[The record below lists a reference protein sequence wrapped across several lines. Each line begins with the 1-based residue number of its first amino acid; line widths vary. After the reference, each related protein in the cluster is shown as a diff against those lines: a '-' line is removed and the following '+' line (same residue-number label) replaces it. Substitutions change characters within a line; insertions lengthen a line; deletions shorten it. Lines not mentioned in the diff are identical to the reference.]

1 MARMIGI
8 LSLCF
13 FLMLPHAVGA
23 ITLKIATAAPEGTS
37 WMKEMRAGAR
47 EIAARTD
54 GRVTF
59 RFYPGGVMGNDASV
73 LRKIRIGQL
82 HGAAITSGGLPAIYN
97 DVQIYGL
104 PFSFRSH
111 DEVDYV
117 RQRMDPMILDGL
129 KQSGFIA
136 IGLADGGFAYL
147 MSQHP
152 LRKSSD
158 LKGRK
163 VWAPEGDQVS
173 HAAFEAIGISAIP
186 LPLIDVITGLQ
197 TGLVDTVGASPMGA
211 IALQWHTRVKYVAD
225 APLAYLFGGL
235 VLKRTDF
242 ESLLP
247 QDQTSVREVM
257 DRIFAR
263 LSESNRRDNESSRNA
278 LRNQGIKFI
287 APTPEGWDEMRVSV
301 SEAMDTLASEGVF
314 SRAALETLRG
324 HLETYR
330 LSHRGP

>member
-13 FLMLPHAVGA
+13 FLMLPCGAGA

-37 WMKEMRAGAR
+37 WMKEMRAGAE

-82 HGAAITSGGLPAIYN
+82 HGAAVTSGGLADIYN

-104 PFSFRSH
+104 PFFFRSH

-117 RQRMDPMILDGL
+117 RKRMDPMILDGL
-129 KQSGFIA
+129 KQRGFIA

-147 MSQHP
+147 MSRHP

-163 VWAPEGDQVS
+163 VWAPQGDRVS
-173 HAAFEAIGISAIP
+173 HAGFEAIGISAIP

-225 APLAYLFGGL
+225 APLVYLFGGL

-247 QDQTSVREVM
+247 QDQTFVREVM
-257 DRIFAR
+257 DRVFAR
-263 LSESNRRDNESSRNA
+263 LSERNRRDNESSRNA
-278 LRNQGIKFI
+278 LRNQGIQFI
-287 APTPEGWDEMRVSV
+287 TPAPEGWDEMRASV
-301 SEAMDTLASEGVF
+301 SEAMDALASEGVF
-314 SRAALETLRG
+314 SRTALETLRG